1 VVPAARATATLNLSR
16 TAVVNALSVYGIEM
30 VRETKNVDSV
40 LAGLLGAG
48 VPVVGV
54 VGVALG
60 VVGVAL
66 LVTQAPA
73 DVVLQPSLVLPD
85 SQAAHVVHD
94 SEPDVVL

>member
-1 VVPAARATATLNLSR
+1 MVPAARATATLNLSR

-54 VGVALG
+54 GVPVVG

-66 LVTQAPA
+66 VVTQAPA